1 MMVYVFGNWFFLVV
15 VMYGFCR
22 VVLMVEFIFGKD
34 VIDFVVNNFYVDD
47 GFVFVFVLLE
57 VIDFMKRM

>member
-1 MMVYVFGNWFFLVV
+1 
-15 VMYGFCR
+15 MYGFCR